1 MEDEETEED
10 AMDRITEE
18 ITERFETDVGNVDEV
33 MEALTEAKV
42 PHFTVRANDR
52 LTRIRYRLLKVR
64 LRYSIGETVDSS
76 RKPLSIH
83 LSPVLL
89 IVDGQYLPSSNHRF
103 TQ

>member
-64 LRYSIGETVDSS
+64 SRYSIGETVDTSN
-76 RKPLSIH
+76 KPLSIQDGNPSESSIADRRRVV
-83 LSPVLL
+83 SPL
-89 IVDGQYLPSSNHRF
+89 F
-103 TQ
+103 

>member
-1 MEDEETEED
+1 MLTLLFFTPFFQEEEAEEMEDEETEED

-64 LRYSIGETVDSS
+64 
-76 RKPLSIH
+76 
-83 LSPVLL
+83 
-89 IVDGQYLPSSNHRF
+89 
-103 TQ
+103 

>member
-64 LRYSIGETVDSS
+64 LRYGIGKIVDTRS
-76 RKPLSIH
+76 KPLSIQDGNPFESSIADRRRPV
-83 LSPVLL
+83 SPV
-89 IVDGQYLPSSNHRF
+89 F
-103 TQ
+103 